1 MWGCVGEDG
10 VTEPLGVLDFGVFG
24 ATPQSYP
31 GMPPRRATE
40 GPSVKAF
47 ERRPSGVQLSF
58 LFVGRTETGVFALA
72 AIEPGAV
79 ERPAQQQP
87 IVQFDIGPDPPAP
100 TAIRVGGEAGR
111 IADALIDAVTEP
123 LEIVARILQQRSLHP

>member
-1 MWGCVGEDG
+1 MR
-10 VTEPLGVLDFGVFG
+10 
-24 ATPQSYP
+24 
-31 GMPPRRATE
+31 PRRAAE
-40 GPSVKAF
+40 GPRVKTF
-47 ERRPSGVQLSF
+47 ERRPDSVQLGF
-58 LFVGRTETGVFALA
+58 LFDSGTEVGVETTGILALV

-79 ERPAQQQP
+79 ERAAQQQP

-111 IADALIDAVTEP
+111 IADALTDAVTEP